1 MMIEFFFL
9 TAKALTIYSLG
20 FGIAAVSDLK
30 KKKEPTFIINH
41 IFVGVLGLVLISWI
55 MYLLFNN
62 SFLNVQFFL
71 YLILTFLILF
81 KYKSK
86 IYLEYLKVF
95 IASSILF
102 FVVQYFELNTTT
114 NDSLAYFLT
123 EGLDSRVNQ
132 FSLLLD
138 FRSIPLIILSGY
150 FDIINMTNTSYIPA
164 FINLFGVLSL
174 NSYLRQYYIFI
185 SNNILSRVFRF
196 ILILTPVLIFQFL
209 YLNVHILFGLLLTF
223 ILVQQSLDHEFNS
236 LIHMITLSVF
246 FILRFE
252 ALMLYLAVTTF
263 KNNMNIFR
271 NKNLSSFNFST
282 TKIKPRNIK
291 LTKRVVSPPSMNC
304 KEMPT
309 INKII
314 GYEFLKSLRIYK
326 ITIIHKNF
334 IDEKYPVN
342 K

>member
-1 MMIEFFFL
+1 MIEYFFL

-20 FGIAAVSDLK
+20 FGISSVSDLK
-30 KKKEPTFIINH
+30 KKKEPSFTINH

-55 MYLLFNN
+55 MYLLFDN
-62 SFLNVQFFL
+62 SFLNLQFFL
-71 YLILTFLILF
+71 YLILTFIILF

-174 NSYLRQYYIFI
+174 NSYLRQYNIFI
-185 SNNILSRVFRF
+185 SNNSHQILQQ
-196 ILILTPVLIFQFL
+196 TFL
-209 YLNVHILFGLLLTF
+209 KPKYVSTKIGLLLK
-223 ILVQQSLDHEFNS
+223 ILS
-236 LIHMITLSVF
+236 LIYHLF
-246 FILRFE
+246 
-252 ALMLYLAVTTF
+252 
-263 KNNMNIFR
+263 
-271 NKNLSSFNFST
+271 
-282 TKIKPRNIK
+282 P
-291 LTKRVVSPPSMNC
+291 
-304 KEMPT
+304 
-309 INKII
+309 
-314 GYEFLKSLRIYK
+314 
-326 ITIIHKNF
+326 
-334 IDEKYPVN
+334 
-342 K
+342 